1 MHVRGLFAGRSRPYH
16 PIAAFIARYAL
27 SLKAFGQGIIGSEP
41 DMTTEAKWS
50 DFSSLD
56 GERTLAA
63 VNQLLPRWV
72 TLALVVAIA
81 WQLARVIWL
90 VMPGSSAGDQI
101 IAPRTQLGTPTAAA
115 SSQVDVQ
122 SIANTHIFGEAD
134 VEYVAE
140 TPRQSHENLAE
151 TRLSLSLKG
160 TIAHI
165 DQASSIAIIA
175 DNSNEEKIYSI
186 RDAVTAGT
194 TLHAIYADRVV
205 LNRSGTLEVLK
216 LPKDF
221 PKGTSQVR
229 RNATTIRRT
238 ATNPRSVQN
247 ILTRNVTKLADV
259 IRPTPYYVSGQMQ
272 GYRVYPGRDR
282 KQFAA
287 LGLRPGD
294 LIRDIDGAALT
305 NPQQAM
311 QIFQNL
317 GNTEQVSVTVERNGQ
332 PEVLVLRTS
341 QLNLDD
347 NK

>member
-1 MHVRGLFAGRSRPYH
+1 
-16 PIAAFIARYAL
+16 
-27 SLKAFGQGIIGSEP
+27 
-41 DMTTEAKWS
+41 MTTEAKWS
-50 DFSSLD
+50 DFRRLD

-90 VMPGSSAGDQI
+90 LMPGSPAGDQI
-101 IAPRTQLGTPTAAA
+101 VAPPGQLQTPAALA
-115 SSQVDVQ
+115 SNQVDVQ
-122 SIANTHIFGEAD
+122 SIATAHIFGHSSAGPVIEAR
-134 VEYVAE
+134 
-140 TPRQSHENLAE
+140 RQSHENLSE

-160 TIAHI
+160 TMANT
-165 DQASSIAIIA
+165 DEKSSIAIIA
-175 DNSNEEKIYSI
+175 DNREEEKIYFI
-186 RDAVTAGT
+186 GDTVTAGA
-194 TLHAIYADRVV
+194 TLHAVYADRVV

-221 PKGTSQVR
+221 PKGTRQVR
-229 RNATTIRRT
+229 RNATTVSRT
-238 ATNPRSVQN
+238 AANLRSIQN
-247 ILTRNVTKLADV
+247 VVTQNVTRLADV

-294 LIRDIDGAALT
+294 LIKDIDGAALT

-317 GNTEQVSVTVERNGQ
+317 GNAEQVSVTVERNGQ
-332 PEVLVLRTS
+332 PQVLVLRTS
-341 QLNLDD
+341 QLNLDE